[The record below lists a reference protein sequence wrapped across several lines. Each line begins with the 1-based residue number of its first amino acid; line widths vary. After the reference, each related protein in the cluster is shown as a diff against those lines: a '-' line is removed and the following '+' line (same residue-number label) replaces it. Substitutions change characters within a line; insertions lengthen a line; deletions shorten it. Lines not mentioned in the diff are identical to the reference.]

1 MKKEIPIVFY
11 DGDCGFC
18 NRSVQF
24 ILKNEKN
31 QELHFAALQSNYSQD
46 FFKANHFPNPD
57 LSTFYYWNGS
67 ELFSKST
74 AALQLLNQLKN
85 RFQLLKIGY
94 ILPKKLRDKMYD
106 FVAKRRHQISNGF
119 CVIPS
124 VENKKRFII

>member
-18 NRSVQF
+18 NKTVQF

-31 QELHFAALQSNYSQD
+31 QNLHFAAIQSEFSQC
-46 FFKANHFPNPD
+46 FFESNRFPKPD

-74 AALQLLNQLKN
+74 AALHLLDQLKS
-85 RFQLLKIGY
+85 RFHVLKIGY
-94 ILPKKLRDKMYD
+94 ILPKIVRDKMYD
-106 FVAKRRHQISNGF
+106 FIAQRRHKIANGF

-124 VENKKRFII
+124 SQHKKRFIE

>member
-18 NRSVQF
+18 NRTIQF

-31 QELHFAALQSNYSQD
+31 QNLHFTAIQSD
-46 FFKANHFPNPD
+46 FSIEFFESHYFPKPD
-57 LSTFYYWNGS
+57 LSTFYYWNGR

-74 AALQLLNQLKN
+74 AVLHLLNQLKN

-94 ILPKKLRDKMYD
+94 ILPKIVRDKMYD
-106 FVAKRRHQISNGF
+106 FIAKRRHKISNGF

-124 VENKKRFII
+124 AENRKRFIN